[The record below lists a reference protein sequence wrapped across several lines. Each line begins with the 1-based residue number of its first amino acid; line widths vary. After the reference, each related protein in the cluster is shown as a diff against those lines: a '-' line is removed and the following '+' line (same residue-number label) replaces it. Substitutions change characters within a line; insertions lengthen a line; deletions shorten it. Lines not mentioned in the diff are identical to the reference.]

1 MSWEREQFLSE
12 NIINNDNIILYQ
24 FYSEKP
30 HKNKILLKY
39 FGNLN
44 NIKSVKDIVLDKFKY
59 IFKKF
64 DIKIKYNYL
73 LIYYEFNDELI
84 NKKIYWD
91 KNKCKDKI
99 INING
104 FYINSETNKYD
115 LLLEGEDNFMFWLSE
130 IKLLNE

>member
-44 NIKSVKDIVLDKFKY
+44 NIKSVKDIVLDK
-59 IFKKF
+59 
-64 DIKIKYNYL
+64 
-73 LIYYEFNDELI
+73 IY
-84 NKKIYWD
+84 
-91 KNKCKDKI
+91 
-99 INING
+99 
-104 FYINSETNKYD
+104 
-115 LLLEGEDNFMFWLSE
+115 
-130 IKLLNE
+130 KLLK